1 MTALPADQR
10 SDTAAQERGGDPG
23 QGMTDEAEVSSS
35 SLEQAHFWTRTY
47 AEILAME
54 RGVMDRIR
62 ALMATESSTVRREV
76 EMSNVPVIAA
86 QIERFRQRHSFW
98 ADRVRELEEGGQVE
112 LATGTD

>member
-1 MTALPADQR
+1 
-10 SDTAAQERGGDPG
+10 
-23 QGMTDEAEVSSS
+23 MTDEAELGNS

-54 RGVMDRIR
+54 RGVMDRIH
-62 ALMATESSTVRREV
+62 ALMATESHTVQREV

-98 ADRVRELEEGGQVE
+98 AERVQELEGSGQ
-112 LATGTD
+112 D